1 MRKNKT
7 SMTHERMIL
16 IVYRYSI
23 ENLSNL
29 CTNEWSVSDEIP
41 LWTFFRY

>member
-7 SMTHERMIL
+7 SKTHKRMIL
-16 IVYRYSI
+16 IFYIYSI

-29 CTNEWSVSDEIP
+29 CTNEWSVSVEIP
-41 LWTFFRY
+41 LWTFFTY